1 MIDIDHLL
9 ILAKMQISDKEKKEI
24 EKDLNSILN
33 YVDNLKE
40 VNTDNVLAKKD
51 KYLSANIIREDIVR
65 HENSEDFLKC
75 SPRRNDDFYSIPSVF
90 N

>member
-9 ILAKMQISDKEKKEI
+9 TLAKIEISNTEKKEI
-24 EKDLNSILN
+24 EKDLSNILI

-40 VNTDNVLAKKD
+40 VNTDDVLAKKD
-51 KYLSANIIREDIVR
+51 KYLNTNVVREDIVR
-65 HENSEDFLKC
+65 HENSEDFLNY

>member
-9 ILAKMQISDKEKKEI
+9 LLAKIQISDDEKKEI
-24 EKDLNSILN
+24 EKDLNHILN

-40 VNTDNVLAKKD
+40 VDTDNISAKKD
-51 KYLSANIIREDIVR
+51 KYLEKNIVRQDIVR
-65 HENSEDFLKC
+65 HENSEDLLEY

-90 N
+90 K